1 MENLEMKNTVKKK
14 KKKINGWT
22 KNDEGTEE
30 RNSYTEDK
38 AIEVT

>member
-1 MENLEMKNTVKKK
+1 MENLEMKNTVK